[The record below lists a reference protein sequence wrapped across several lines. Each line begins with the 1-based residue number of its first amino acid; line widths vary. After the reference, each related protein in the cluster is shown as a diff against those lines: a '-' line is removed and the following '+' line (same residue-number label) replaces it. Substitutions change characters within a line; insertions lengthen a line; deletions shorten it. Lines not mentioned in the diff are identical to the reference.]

1 MLLTWREVKA
11 YSSRGAGTEAHQHR
25 EAHPSNRMSGA
36 MESLL
41 SRGAASCIN
50 ALDLSL
56 GGQVS
61 LTLEKDAPST
71 GIPTRGVGRRIS
83 RSRTSFCMSLP
94 IIHEGDETL
103 CEVEDVEPLATRD
116 SMPCGDVNISPEEV
130 VARMFG
136 SGPFNVAV
144 ASLMGAE
151 DADDLSYHDDRLS
164 KESDAIL
171 QSLRLKLNL

>member
-1 MLLTWREVKA
+1 
-11 YSSRGAGTEAHQHR
+11 
-25 EAHPSNRMSGA
+25 

-41 SRGAASCIN
+41 SRGAVSSIN

-71 GIPTRGVGRRIS
+71 GLPRRVVRRRLS
-83 RSRTSFCMSLP
+83 RSRTSFCLSLP

-103 CEVEDVEPLATRD
+103 CDIEDREPQASRESVTRGGV
-116 SMPCGDVNISPEEV
+116 SISAEEV
-130 VARMFG
+130 AARMFG
-136 SGPFNVAV
+136 SGFTLAVRSGVAT
-144 ASLMGAE
+144 E
-151 DADDLSYHDDRLS
+151 DAQDWSYHDDKLA